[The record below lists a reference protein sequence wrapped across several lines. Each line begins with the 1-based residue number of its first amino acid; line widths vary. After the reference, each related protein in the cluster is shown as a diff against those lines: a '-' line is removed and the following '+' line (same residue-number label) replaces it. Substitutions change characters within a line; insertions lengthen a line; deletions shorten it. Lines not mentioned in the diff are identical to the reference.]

1 MSSDHMSVD
10 TGQLRGHSQELSDN
24 AGDVQA
30 ALERFRSSLG
40 ALGTPWGKNDTY
52 AEAFE
57 EWYLQAR
64 DQMLASI
71 ENVQVA
77 LAQTSDTVDGAAK
90 NYETNEANMTDGG

>member
-10 TGQLRGHSQELSDN
+10 TGQLRGHSKELSDN
-24 AGDVQA
+24 ASDVGA
-30 ALERFRSSLG
+30 VLERFRSSLE

-71 ENVQVA
+71 ENVQGA
-77 LAQTSDTVDGAAK
+77 LTQTGDKVDGAAK
-90 NYETNEANMTDGG
+90 NYETNEANMMGGG